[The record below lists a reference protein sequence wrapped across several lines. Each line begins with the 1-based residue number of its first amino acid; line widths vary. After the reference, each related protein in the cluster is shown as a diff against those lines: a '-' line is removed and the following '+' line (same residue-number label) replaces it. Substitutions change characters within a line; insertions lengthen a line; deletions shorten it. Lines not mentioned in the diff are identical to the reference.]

1 MQECPEV
8 VTYIKFLV
16 DDGRYQYIL
25 TGSLLG
31 VELKDLR
38 SAPVGYLREID
49 MYPLD
54 FEEFLDACGVKP
66 ELMDHVNA
74 CWKKREI
81 VNKGVHE
88 RLLDYL
94 RLYLVVGGMPA
105 AQVAPCA

>member
-25 TGSLLG
+25 TGSQLG

-49 MYPLD
+49 MHPLD
-54 FEEFLDACGVKP
+54 FEEFAAACGMKP
-66 ELMDHVNA
+66 EIMEHVRL
-74 CWKKREI
+74 CWQKRKC
-81 VNKGVHE
+81 VAPMVHE
-88 RLLDYL
+88 KTID
-94 RLYLVVGGMPA
+94 LVALPSFE
-105 AQVAPCA
+105 